1 MKIIQTLLFT
11 IFFISTSAFS
21 ITVGSGFSYQGQL
34 TDGGSPANGNY
45 DIIIDAYK
53 LSSGGSVLATQSFI
67 AVTVSNGLINIPQVD
82 FGDALYN
89 GDEVWLEVSV
99 RATGGGAFI
108 PLFPRQRMAAVPYAV
123 QAEFLASNG
132 ASFGDVLFHNG
143 MNWIA
148 EPFNTL
154 SKWIVSSVNDNMRTN
169 GMVGIKTDPTDTL
182 HIKAPIG
189 GENPFRV
196 QVGSSTKLRVNN
208 ATGGVSIGANA
219 TPPVNGLYVAGRTT
233 HANDVQVN
241 ADIKQPLGSYGLVK
255 YLIEGRCSGAVSN
268 ITRQIN
274 NVNSSPITI
283 TDVPSINHACKINL
297 PTGST
302 DYFVIASVRS
312 QFNGDGRV
320 INCFS
325 NASQVQCESRGLGG
339 SLQPSSFTIA
349 IF

>member
-11 IFFISTSAFS
+11 LFFISTSAFS
-21 ITVGSGFSYQGQL
+21 IPAGSGFSYQGQL

-67 AVTVSNGLINIPQVD
+67 AVTVSNGLISIPQVD
-82 FGDALYN
+82 FGDALYD

-99 RATGGGAFI
+99 RVTGGGPFT
-108 PLFPRQRMAAVPYAV
+108 PLIPRQRMAAVPYAV
-123 QAEFLASNG
+123 QAEFLASND

-169 GMVGIKTDPTDTL
+169 GMVGIKTNPSDTL
-182 HIKAPIG
+182 HIVAPIG

-208 ATGGVSIGANA
+208 ATGGVSIGANS
-219 TPPVNGLYVAGRTT
+219 TPPINGLYVSGDSKLNGNITQPAS
-233 HANDVQVN
+233 AN
-241 ADIKQPLGSYGLVK
+241 GLVK
-255 YLIEGRCSGAVSN
+255 YMVSAFCTNGSIGGIFTGPALINQSV
-268 ITRQIN
+268 N
-274 NVNSSPITI
+274 NVNQGVITI
-283 TDVPSINHACKINL
+283 SDGSSAAECLISFPSEIRYWQTSVIGTDRNAGVNCTEYSSTSLYCYGVKPS
-297 PTGST
+297 
-302 DYFVIASVRS
+302 
-312 QFNGDGRV
+312 NGNRKV
-320 INCFS
+320 VNFMLT
-325 NASQVQCESRGLGG
+325 VY
-339 SLQPSSFTIA
+339 
-349 IF
+349 